1 MLRFDVNVSM
11 LWRELPFVA
20 RLEKAANAG
29 FDTVEFLW
37 PRGEDLNEIVRTIQ
51 DLRLRVAL
59 HNMDAGDIGK
69 GERGYANDPSRRD
82 EWRDK
87 FQEAIALAQRVGCS
101 RVNCLVGNDVGTLAR
116 DEQLAVVEENLQW
129 ALPLA
134 TDAGIILMI
143 EPLNLFE
150 SPKYL
155 LGGTQDTLALMR
167 RLDSDFVQLQ
177 YDVYHMQRMEDH
189 VALTIRQHVHE
200 IGHIQIADN
209 PGRHEPGTGA
219 IDWREV
225 FTAIE
230 DSGYNGF
237 VGLEYVP
244 NTNADDSFN
253 WMPKGKRSEW
263 SASEFGER

>member
-11 LWRELPFVA
+11 LWRDLPFVA

-37 PRGEDLNEIVRTIQ
+37 PRGEDLDAIVRGIQ

-59 HNMDAGDIGK
+59 HNMDGGNMPQGD
-69 GERGYANDPSRRD
+69 RGYANDPARRD
-82 EWRDK
+82 EWREK
-87 FQEAIALAQRVGCS
+87 FQEAIALAQRVGCL
-101 RVNCLVGNDVGTLAR
+101 RVNCLPGNDLGTLSR
-116 DEQLAVVEENLQW
+116 ERQLATVVENFQW

-134 TDAGIILMI
+134 ADAGIVLLV

-155 LGGTQDTLALMR
+155 IGHTNEALALMR
-167 RLDSDFVQLQ
+167 RLNSDYVQLQ
-177 YDVYHMQRMEDH
+177 YDVYHMQRMEGH
-189 VALTIRQHVHE
+189 VAQAIRQHARE

-219 IDWREV
+219 INWREV
-225 FTAIE
+225 FGAIE

-237 VGLEYVP
+237 IGLEYMP
-244 NTNADDSFN
+244 STTADDSLN
-253 WMPKGKRSEW
+253 WMPHGKRGEW
-263 SASEFGER
+263 SASEIQL